1 MAANYETSSIGCD
14 VTFELNEFNNPRIK
28 SEIETLKDIILF
40 ILFSRPGQYPSLPQI
55 GLNIRDY
62 LYDFYDEINEDDLKN
77 KLIEQ
82 CSMLGYYIKNGTFDL
97 KKVMYKKQPSLI
109 IHLEGEE
116 EFPPGYKHD
125 NVGNSKR
132 YMIGLTYDDM
142 KNMIYN
148 INVK

>member
-62 LYDFYDEINEDDLKN
+62 LYDFYDEINALCLGIISRMELSISR
-77 KLIEQ
+77 KLCIR
-82 CSMLGYYIKNGTFDL
+82 NNH
-97 KKVMYKKQPSLI
+97 P
-109 IHLEGEE
+109 
-116 EFPPGYKHD
+116 
-125 NVGNSKR
+125 
-132 YMIGLTYDDM
+132 
-142 KNMIYN
+142 
-148 INVK
+148 